1 MTEDSIILTTY
12 PLFKKIA
19 AFMDAVVAPKVELVA
34 CPLDIFLLLMSIVR
48 VKLLLYL
55 FKNDTEEVQAI
66 IWCRKV
72 SGVWVVRFANIKW
85 QKLPWQ
91 VCMPIKDGKNSHGRF
106 VCS

>member
-1 MTEDSIILTTY
+1 
-12 PLFKKIA
+12 
-19 AFMDAVVAPKVELVA
+19 MDAVVAPKVELVA

-72 SGVWVVRFANIKW
+72 SGVRVVRFANISYHVIEYHR
-85 QKLPWQ
+85 LSN
-91 VCMPIKDGKNSHGRF
+91 I
-106 VCS
+106 